1 MHKLLPVQ
9 DEDGL
14 MKDAYTNVVVN
25 VDKKAYEN
33 YIAERNLRV
42 SQKKGL
48 EQCFREIDSI
58 KGDISEIKELLLRI
72 AQK

>member
-33 YIAERNLRV
+33 YVAERNLRV